1 MRPLLFTVFLLLTTI
16 TTFSQ
21 TPMPAAVPAASPV
34 DPSAARSAATP
45 AASPVPAAGYV
56 RPDAKTRG
64 RRYVK
69 SMFGPAAIGLTV
81 FSAGVGTATNSPEEW
96 GGQWE
101 GFGKRVASNFGRNM
115 IRNTVVYGMDEAL
128 KVDSYFYRSEKRNF
142 SSRVVN
148 SLITPVTARNSK
160 GKRVIGVPRLVGTY
174 TSSFI
179 ATYSWYPDRYNYR
192 DALRSGTITLGTNAL
207 YNLVREFIFKK

>member
-1 MRPLLFTVFLLLTTI
+1 
-16 TTFSQ
+16 
-21 TPMPAAVPAASPV
+21 MPAAVPAATTA
-34 DPSAARSAATP
+34 DPATATPAATP
-45 AASPVPAAGYV
+45 AVRSGYV
-56 RPDAKTRG
+56 RPDAKTR
-64 RRYVK
+64 RRHYVK
-69 SMFGPAAIGLTV
+69 SMFGPAAFGLTV
-81 FSAGVGTATNSPEEW
+81 FSAGISTATNSPEEW

-192 DALRSGTITLGTNAL
+192 DALRSGTITLGTNAF